1 VQRLDGRVPLRLP
14 GADQGVADAEVVE
27 GGAEVAG
34 AKLAAVVGGR
44 ALQAPAWP
52 AARRPRGGSI
62 ASDVRAGVS
71 LDDLATGVAALT
83 SGHFV

>member
-71 LDDLATGVAALT
+71 PGRFSDGC
-83 SGHFV
+83 GGP